1 MTMDVSNRPR
11 VAYMMSR
18 FPKITETFILFEMAA
33 VERLGVQVDL
43 YPLLRERTDVMH
55 PEARPWMERANFT
68 PFISWPIIRANLR
81 MLVRHPRRYLRAA
94 WRLFKGTWGS
104 MRFFMG
110 ALGIFPKSVYFAEKM
125 AATGVTHIHAHFASH
140 PAAAAYVIHLLTGIP
155 YSFTAHGS
163 DLHRDQTM
171 LREKVEEAAF
181 VVPISAYNAEIIR
194 GVCRQQDADKLVL
207 IHCGIDTQAF
217 RPASSNGDDTTRRP
231 LNIVNIGTIHEVKGQ
246 KYLIEACRLLHE
258 RGVDLMC
265 HIIGDGPDRE
275 MLEAQAR
282 EAGLEDRVCFHGQR
296 VRAEIIEMLQQA
308 DVFVAPSV
316 PSSDGRREGIPVV
329 LMEAMASGVPVVA
342 SRLSGIP
349 ELVHDGECGLLVPPG
364 DSEAIA
370 DAIERLA
377 ADPALRRRLGEAG
390 RARVLEDFD
399 LMTNASRLVARF
411 STGVPA

>member
-1 MTMDVSNRPR
+1 MTMDANNRPR

-33 VERLGVQVDL
+33 VDRLGVQVEL
-43 YPLLRERTDVMH
+43 YPLLRECTDVMH
-55 PEARPWMERANFT
+55 PEAEPWMERANFT
-68 PFISWPIIRANLR
+68 PFISGPIILANLR
-81 MLVRHPRRYLRAA
+81 TLVRKPRRYLRAV
-94 WRLFKGTWGS
+94 WRLMKGTWGS
-104 MRFFMG
+104 ARFFVG

-125 AATGVTHIHAHFASH
+125 ARTGVTHIHAHFASH
-140 PAAAAYVIHLLTGIP
+140 PAAAAYVIHLLTDIP

-181 VVPISAYNAEIIR
+181 VVPISTYNAEIIR
-194 GVCRQQDADKLVL
+194 EACSRQDADKLVL

-217 RPASSNGDDTTRRP
+217 QPAGPNGGDPGRRP
-231 LNIVNIGTIHEVKGQ
+231 INIVNIGTIHEVKGQ
-246 KYLIEACRLLHE
+246 THLIEACRLLRE
-258 RGVDLMC
+258 RGVDFMC

-275 MLEAQAR
+275 KLESQAQ
-282 EAGLEDRVCFHGQR
+282 EAGLADRVCFHGQR
-296 VRAEIIEMLQQA
+296 LRGEIIEMLQQA

-329 LMEAMASGVPVVA
+329 LMEAMASGAPVVA

-349 ELVHDGECGLLVPPG
+349 ELVDDGESGLLVPPG
-364 DSEAIA
+364 DAEAIA
-370 DAIERLA
+370 AAIERLA
-377 ADPALRRRLGEAG
+377 ADPDLRRRLGDAG

-399 LMTNASRLVARF
+399 LVTNATRLVERF
-411 STGVPA
+411 HAEVPV